1 MLKGT
6 VHESTGPARAPEGA
20 QTPARRPQEEVTNDS
35 NTVEKSGGWSRFSK
49 RLPPSTTDTADL
61 HGKGLCPVDRG
72 ESTNSWAAAPVP
84 SPPAP
89 RQPLPSPLEQ
99 TPPGVF
105 SPPPP
110 ANPLLSP
117 TVSLSVLTPG
127 NFHRSDIPQTPEG
140 QCRDFRVRLQKKKA
154 QALLKKLRTAQCS
167 GSRALAPITRSSDV
181 VSSITTTPPCGRP
194 ERPHRLRSERPPRS
208 RGDRPPRPGAPIHS
222 PCPFLR
228 REVACPELGTKGA
241 GPWRSLPRFAH
252 PSGTP
257 GAVPA
262 PPPVSTSSASSS
274 APLPRSAM
282 FLLRLPPPKNQTLS
296 SGPTPFLGSELSPA
310 PVREEGGG
318 PELRPGPGR
327 GQRASER
334 VLSPPPAP
342 ADLQSIHFPSGR
354 QAARLAASSA
364 SRRPR
369 PALPRG
375 SN

>member
-1 MLKGT
+1 MGKACALWTEEK
-6 VHESTGPARAPEGA
+6 AP
-20 QTPARRPQEEVTNDS
+20 TP
-35 NTVEKSGGWSRFSK
+35 G
-49 RLPPSTTDTADL
+49 RLLQS
-61 HGKGLCPVDRG
+61 
-72 ESTNSWAAAPVP
+72 P

-89 RQPLPSPLEQ
+89 RQPLPCPLVQ
-99 TPPGVF
+99 TPPGLL
-105 SPPPP
+105 PPAQ

-140 QCRDFRVRLQKKKA
+140 QCRDLRVRLQKKSPGAPEKA
-154 QALLKKLRTAQCS
+154 QNSAVQRVPR
-167 GSRALAPITRSSDV
+167 SRALAPITRSSDV
-181 VSSITTTPPCGRP
+181 VSSITTTPRCERP

-208 RGDRPPRPGAPIHS
+208 RWDRPPRPGAPIRS

-228 REVACPELGTKGA
+228 REVACPGLGTKGA
-241 GPWRSLPRFAH
+241 GPWPSLPRFAH

-262 PPPVSTSSASSS
+262 PPPVSTSSVSSS

-282 FLLRLPPPKNQTLS
+282 FLLRLPPPKNRTGS
-296 SGPTPFLGSELSPA
+296 SGPTPFLGSGLSPA

-342 ADLQSIHFPSGR
+342 ADLQSIHFPSRR

-369 PALPRG
+369 PAFPGG